1 MNWRLGFLVTAAAC
15 AVLPLVVPQH
25 SLTILVEAL
34 ILGLFAMSLDLLV
47 GYCRL
52 YSFGHAAAYGLGA
65 YSYALILTYV
75 PLPLPAAILLAVAVT
90 ILIAIPIAWICTRST
105 GVSFAMLTLAFAQL
119 GYAMLFRFR
128 DITGGSDGLVGIP
141 RHPGPFG
148 IDWFQGKLG
157 YYYLVLA
164 CLFGS
169 YLLCRAIV
177 RSPFGAV
184 LAGIRENEA
193 KTIALGY
200 NTRAYK
206 ITTVVLAY
214 GFGGLAGALYAA
226 FAGFASPELFFWLTS
241 GRVLIMVIVGG
252 AGTLIGPILGGVSFV
267 FLEHQLSQVTDL
279 WPLIFGT
286 IFMAFVMFAPQGI
299 WGILTSR
306 FRSRRAVRTPTAPRR
321 HPVPLL
327 ECRGLVRRFGALVAV
342 DGIDLAVEPG
352 EIRAVIGPNGAG
364 KSTVFNL
371 ITSVLRPSAG
381 QVIFAGEDITG
392 MPVHQ
397 VAQKGIAR
405 TFQLCHIFPALTVRE
420 NVRIA
425 AQARDGRRWQF
436 LGGGRVLNRSAS
448 AAAEAIARMRLTRM
462 ADATAAMLSHGDQ
475 RLLEIAMAIAQKPRL
490 LMLDEPTQGLS
501 IEETGRAVQILKDML
516 TEGDLS
522 VLLVEH
528 DMEVV
533 FKLADNITVLHRGR
547 VIADGSPTAVRAS
560 AEVRSAYLGGA
571 Q

>member
-1 MNWRLGFLVTAAAC
+1 
-15 AVLPLVVPQH
+15 
-25 SLTILVEAL
+25 
-34 ILGLFAMSLDLLV
+34 
-47 GYCRL
+47 
-52 YSFGHAAAYGLGA
+52 
-65 YSYALILTYV
+65 
-75 PLPLPAAILLAVAVT
+75 
-90 ILIAIPIAWICTRST
+90 
-105 GVSFAMLTLAFAQL
+105 
-119 GYAMLFRFR
+119 
-128 DITGGSDGLVGIP
+128 
-141 RHPGPFG
+141 
-148 IDWFQGKLG
+148 
-157 YYYLVLA
+157 
-164 CLFGS
+164 
-169 YLLCRAIV
+169 
-177 RSPFGAV
+177 
-184 LAGIRENEA
+184 
-193 KTIALGY
+193 
-200 NTRAYK
+200 
-206 ITTVVLAY
+206 
-214 GFGGLAGALYAA
+214 
-226 FAGFASPELFFWLTS
+226 
-241 GRVLIMVIVGG
+241 
-252 AGTLIGPILGGVSFV
+252 
-267 FLEHQLSQVTDL
+267 
-279 WPLIFGT
+279 
-286 IFMAFVMFAPQGI
+286 
-299 WGILTSR
+299 
-306 FRSRRAVRTPTAPRR
+306 
-321 HPVPLL
+321 VPLL

-381 QVIFAGEDITG
+381 QVIFAGEDVTG
-392 MPVHQ
+392 MPVHE

-425 AQARDGRRWQF
+425 AQARDARRWQF
-436 LGGGRVLNRSAS
+436 LGGGRVLNRSA
-448 AAAEAIARMRLTRM
+448 AAAEEAIARMRLTRM

-533 FKLADNITVLHRGR
+533 FKLADYITVLHRGR
-547 VIADGSPTAVRAS
+547 VIADGSPAAVRAS

>member
-1 MNWRLGFLVTAAAC
+1 
-15 AVLPLVVPQH
+15 
-25 SLTILVEAL
+25 
-34 ILGLFAMSLDLLV
+34 
-47 GYCRL
+47 
-52 YSFGHAAAYGLGA
+52 
-65 YSYALILTYV
+65 
-75 PLPLPAAILLAVAVT
+75 
-90 ILIAIPIAWICTRST
+90 
-105 GVSFAMLTLAFAQL
+105 
-119 GYAMLFRFR
+119 
-128 DITGGSDGLVGIP
+128 
-141 RHPGPFG
+141 
-148 IDWFQGKLG
+148 
-157 YYYLVLA
+157 
-164 CLFGS
+164 
-169 YLLCRAIV
+169 
-177 RSPFGAV
+177 
-184 LAGIRENEA
+184 
-193 KTIALGY
+193 
-200 NTRAYK
+200 
-206 ITTVVLAY
+206 
-214 GFGGLAGALYAA
+214 
-226 FAGFASPELFFWLTS
+226 
-241 GRVLIMVIVGG
+241 
-252 AGTLIGPILGGVSFV
+252 
-267 FLEHQLSQVTDL
+267 
-279 WPLIFGT
+279 
-286 IFMAFVMFAPQGI
+286 
-299 WGILTSR
+299 
-306 FRSRRAVRTPTAPRR
+306 
-321 HPVPLL
+321 
-327 ECRGLVRRFGALVAV
+327 LVAV

-448 AAAEAIARMRLTRM
+448 AADEAIARMRLTRM
-462 ADATAAMLSHGDQ
+462 ANATAAMLSHGDQ

-501 IEETGRAVQILKDML
+501 IEETSRAVQILKDML

>member
-1 MNWRLGFLVTAAAC
+1 M
-15 AVLPLVVPQH
+15 
-25 SLTILVEAL
+25 
-34 ILGLFAMSLDLLV
+34 
-47 GYCRL
+47 
-52 YSFGHAAAYGLGA
+52 
-65 YSYALILTYV
+65 
-75 PLPLPAAILLAVAVT
+75 
-90 ILIAIPIAWICTRST
+90 
-105 GVSFAMLTLAFAQL
+105 
-119 GYAMLFRFR
+119 
-128 DITGGSDGLVGIP
+128 
-141 RHPGPFG
+141 
-148 IDWFQGKLG
+148 
-157 YYYLVLA
+157 
-164 CLFGS
+164 
-169 YLLCRAIV
+169 
-177 RSPFGAV
+177 
-184 LAGIRENEA
+184 
-193 KTIALGY
+193 
-200 NTRAYK
+200 
-206 ITTVVLAY
+206 
-214 GFGGLAGALYAA
+214 
-226 FAGFASPELFFWLTS
+226 
-241 GRVLIMVIVGG
+241 
-252 AGTLIGPILGGVSFV
+252 
-267 FLEHQLSQVTDL
+267 
-279 WPLIFGT
+279 
-286 IFMAFVMFAPQGI
+286 
-299 WGILTSR
+299 
-306 FRSRRAVRTPTAPRR
+306 
-321 HPVPLL
+321 PLL

-381 QVIFAGEDITG
+381 QVIFAGEDVTG

-448 AAAEAIARMRLTRM
+448 AADEAIARMRLTRM

>member
-1 MNWRLGFLVTAAAC
+1 M
-15 AVLPLVVPQH
+15 
-25 SLTILVEAL
+25 
-34 ILGLFAMSLDLLV
+34 
-47 GYCRL
+47 
-52 YSFGHAAAYGLGA
+52 
-65 YSYALILTYV
+65 
-75 PLPLPAAILLAVAVT
+75 
-90 ILIAIPIAWICTRST
+90 
-105 GVSFAMLTLAFAQL
+105 
-119 GYAMLFRFR
+119 
-128 DITGGSDGLVGIP
+128 
-141 RHPGPFG
+141 
-148 IDWFQGKLG
+148 
-157 YYYLVLA
+157 
-164 CLFGS
+164 
-169 YLLCRAIV
+169 
-177 RSPFGAV
+177 
-184 LAGIRENEA
+184 
-193 KTIALGY
+193 
-200 NTRAYK
+200 
-206 ITTVVLAY
+206 
-214 GFGGLAGALYAA
+214 
-226 FAGFASPELFFWLTS
+226 
-241 GRVLIMVIVGG
+241 
-252 AGTLIGPILGGVSFV
+252 
-267 FLEHQLSQVTDL
+267 
-279 WPLIFGT
+279 
-286 IFMAFVMFAPQGI
+286 
-299 WGILTSR
+299 
-306 FRSRRAVRTPTAPRR
+306 
-321 HPVPLL
+321 PLL

-371 ITSVLRPSAG
+371 ITSVLKPSAG
-381 QVIFAGEDITG
+381 QVIFAGEDVTG

-448 AAAEAIARMRLTRM
+448 AADDAIGRMRLTRL

-533 FKLADNITVLHRGR
+533 FKLAHYITVLHRGR
-547 VIADGSPTAVRAS
+547 VIADGSPAAVRAS
-560 AEVRSAYLGGA
+560 GEVRSAYLGGA

>member
-1 MNWRLGFLVTAAAC
+1 M
-15 AVLPLVVPQH
+15 
-25 SLTILVEAL
+25 
-34 ILGLFAMSLDLLV
+34 
-47 GYCRL
+47 
-52 YSFGHAAAYGLGA
+52 
-65 YSYALILTYV
+65 
-75 PLPLPAAILLAVAVT
+75 
-90 ILIAIPIAWICTRST
+90 
-105 GVSFAMLTLAFAQL
+105 
-119 GYAMLFRFR
+119 
-128 DITGGSDGLVGIP
+128 
-141 RHPGPFG
+141 
-148 IDWFQGKLG
+148 
-157 YYYLVLA
+157 
-164 CLFGS
+164 
-169 YLLCRAIV
+169 
-177 RSPFGAV
+177 
-184 LAGIRENEA
+184 
-193 KTIALGY
+193 
-200 NTRAYK
+200 
-206 ITTVVLAY
+206 
-214 GFGGLAGALYAA
+214 
-226 FAGFASPELFFWLTS
+226 
-241 GRVLIMVIVGG
+241 
-252 AGTLIGPILGGVSFV
+252 
-267 FLEHQLSQVTDL
+267 
-279 WPLIFGT
+279 
-286 IFMAFVMFAPQGI
+286 
-299 WGILTSR
+299 
-306 FRSRRAVRTPTAPRR
+306 
-321 HPVPLL
+321 PLL

-342 DGIDLAVEPG
+342 DDIDLAVEPG

-371 ITSVLRPSAG
+371 ITSVLKPSAG

-425 AQARDGRRWQF
+425 AQARDARRWQF

-448 AAAEAIARMRLTRM
+448 AADEAIARLRLTRM

-516 TEGDLS
+516 MEGDLS

-547 VIADGSPTAVRAS
+547 VIADGSPAAVRAS
-560 AEVRSAYLGGA
+560 AQVRSAYLGGA

>member
-1 MNWRLGFLVTAAAC
+1 
-15 AVLPLVVPQH
+15 
-25 SLTILVEAL
+25 
-34 ILGLFAMSLDLLV
+34 
-47 GYCRL
+47 
-52 YSFGHAAAYGLGA
+52 
-65 YSYALILTYV
+65 
-75 PLPLPAAILLAVAVT
+75 
-90 ILIAIPIAWICTRST
+90 
-105 GVSFAMLTLAFAQL
+105 
-119 GYAMLFRFR
+119 
-128 DITGGSDGLVGIP
+128 
-141 RHPGPFG
+141 
-148 IDWFQGKLG
+148 
-157 YYYLVLA
+157 
-164 CLFGS
+164 
-169 YLLCRAIV
+169 
-177 RSPFGAV
+177 
-184 LAGIRENEA
+184 
-193 KTIALGY
+193 
-200 NTRAYK
+200 
-206 ITTVVLAY
+206 
-214 GFGGLAGALYAA
+214 
-226 FAGFASPELFFWLTS
+226 
-241 GRVLIMVIVGG
+241 
-252 AGTLIGPILGGVSFV
+252 
-267 FLEHQLSQVTDL
+267 
-279 WPLIFGT
+279 
-286 IFMAFVMFAPQGI
+286 
-299 WGILTSR
+299 
-306 FRSRRAVRTPTAPRR
+306 
-321 HPVPLL
+321 VPLL

-371 ITSVLRPSAG
+371 ITSVLKPSAG
-381 QVIFAGEDITG
+381 QVTFAGEDITG
-392 MPVHQ
+392 MPVHE

-425 AQARDGRRWQF
+425 AQARDARRWQF

-448 AAAEAIARMRLTRM
+448 AADEAIARMRLTRM

-533 FKLADNITVLHRGR
+533 FKLADYITVLHRGR
-547 VIADGSPTAVRAS
+547 VIADGSPAAVRAS

>member
-1 MNWRLGFLVTAAAC
+1 M
-15 AVLPLVVPQH
+15 
-25 SLTILVEAL
+25 
-34 ILGLFAMSLDLLV
+34 
-47 GYCRL
+47 
-52 YSFGHAAAYGLGA
+52 
-65 YSYALILTYV
+65 
-75 PLPLPAAILLAVAVT
+75 
-90 ILIAIPIAWICTRST
+90 
-105 GVSFAMLTLAFAQL
+105 
-119 GYAMLFRFR
+119 
-128 DITGGSDGLVGIP
+128 
-141 RHPGPFG
+141 
-148 IDWFQGKLG
+148 
-157 YYYLVLA
+157 
-164 CLFGS
+164 
-169 YLLCRAIV
+169 
-177 RSPFGAV
+177 
-184 LAGIRENEA
+184 
-193 KTIALGY
+193 
-200 NTRAYK
+200 
-206 ITTVVLAY
+206 
-214 GFGGLAGALYAA
+214 
-226 FAGFASPELFFWLTS
+226 
-241 GRVLIMVIVGG
+241 
-252 AGTLIGPILGGVSFV
+252 
-267 FLEHQLSQVTDL
+267 
-279 WPLIFGT
+279 
-286 IFMAFVMFAPQGI
+286 
-299 WGILTSR
+299 
-306 FRSRRAVRTPTAPRR
+306 
-321 HPVPLL
+321 PLL

-371 ITSVLRPSAG
+371 ITSVLKPSAG

-392 MPVHQ
+392 MPVHE

-448 AAAEAIARMRLTRM
+448 AADEAIARMRLTRM
-462 ADATAAMLSHGDQ
+462 ANATAAMLSHGDQ

-547 VIADGSPTAVRAS
+547 VIADGSPAAVRAS
-560 AEVRSAYLGGA
+560 AQVRSAYLGGA